1 MSGHISERTTVLQNM
16 SAPPRSKV
24 NFRVLVP
31 AQSDNQSSGAGGASA
46 SNSSGLICRVT
57 IDMDALLGL
66 KSTGP
71 GAANQ
76 GNRLIG
82 IVRMLIE
89 HLADDRWGLKWD
101 RSKLEQLPVEC
112 LHDAALE
119 MAQWLPKPDLPM
131 LGIFGGTDGS
141 FYTQD
146 TVLLLHVLTHA
157 NGNTYT
163 RDAEPLLPDLAGNF
177 RHGLWVP
184 VQK

>member
-1 MSGHISERTTVLQNM
+1 MSGHISERATVLQNM

-31 AQSDNQSSGAGGASA
+31 AQSDTQSSGPEGRAL

-66 KSTGP
+66 ESTESC
-71 GAANQ
+71 AANQ

-82 IVRMLIE
+82 MALLLIE
-89 HLADDRWGLKWD
+89 HLAGAKWGLRWD
-101 RSKLEQLPVEC
+101 RSKLEQLPVEH
-112 LHDAALE
+112 LHDAVLE
-119 MAQWLPKPDLPM
+119 MAQWLPQPDLPM
-131 LGIFGGTDGS
+131 LGIFGRTGGDVSTPDPL
-141 FYTQD
+141 
-146 TVLLLHVLTHA
+146 LLLHVMTHA

-163 RDAEPLLPDLAGNF
+163 RDAEPLLPDLTGNF

-184 VQK
+184 VQE

>member
-1 MSGHISERTTVLQNM
+1 MSGHISERATVLQNM

-31 AQSDNQSSGAGGASA
+31 AQSDTQSSGPEGTAL
-46 SNSSGLICRVT
+46 SNSSGLVCRVT
-57 IDMDALLGL
+57 IDMDTLLEL
-66 KSTGP
+66 KSTGSHA
-71 GAANQ
+71 GNQ

-82 IVRMLIE
+82 IVQLLIE
-89 HLADDRWGLKWD
+89 HLADDRWGHRWD
-101 RSKLEQLPVEC
+101 RAKLEQLPIEH
-112 LHDAALE
+112 LHDAVLE

-131 LGIFGGTDGS
+131 LGIFGRADGDVS
-141 FYTQD
+141 TPD
-146 TVLLLHVLTHA
+146 PLLILHVMTHV

-163 RDAEPLLPDLAGNF
+163 RDAEPLLPDLTGNF